1 LGPRLGTGSIK
12 QVNRLRRTDGVEE
25 VGAVLNP
32 NVAAD
37 IDATMGALGVL
48 PDTRHLVNQLKPMM
62 AREIDFTQEAK
73 SFDVLRATPI
83 GRSANVNIPT
93 VRVALPT
100 FLARSEALGE
110 SVAEL
115 SRQGELT
122 KAQRQALYE
131 LHVGLVRAALETDTR
146 RPGAAVIKQPEART
160 YILTDP
166 HEGNVALD
174 QSRVGLFDPG
184 QYETLS
190 HTEADFFVSM
200 LGSFRKPSLNE
211 RQRTSLVSRL
221 TQLSQL
227 ADPNDGGPSLH
238 ARLDAAFQATLAE
251 PEADV
256 GRKLQLLLLAASKA
270 SVSVPD
276 GYFGL
281 AKMLHSLESQA
292 AELKLRSAVTDSVI
306 GLSLDQLGPVG
317 RLASHA
323 HGRYASK
330 TAVDG

>member
-1 LGPRLGTGSIK
+1 MLVSAGVVAIKAGQQMSEDPDVKLRFRQVLGSLRDRNAELAPAAFWRLVPQAERANYSELGPRLGTGSIK

-221 TQLSQL
+221 TQLS
-227 ADPNDGGPSLH
+227 
-238 ARLDAAFQATLAE
+238 
-251 PEADV
+251 
-256 GRKLQLLLLAASKA
+256 
-270 SVSVPD
+270 
-276 GYFGL
+276 
-281 AKMLHSLESQA
+281 
-292 AELKLRSAVTDSVI
+292 
-306 GLSLDQLGPVG
+306 
-317 RLASHA
+317 
-323 HGRYASK
+323 
-330 TAVDG
+330 